1 MNNVLELK
9 GNRFIQAPRTGSPSG
24 PAMNGKKIV
33 TSYHLKKLQEQIEQ
47 IKKFWQNEKKIFDG
61 VLISVYYNKIVA
73 KSNRISSLLKGED
86 SNAAIVGAKF
96 NAEKNRHIITYFL
109 AISDLEKSIERL
121 SKASDIL
128 HQQFSGEI
136 SKITF
141 DNKSIMAKEKF
152 YKLSLSM
159 SLFKGIIADAS
170 YIDSF
175 EIESAS
181 PELKQSIITL
191 YDVKKD
197 VKALFHELGI
207 NLLSTRILDNQTV
220 FLDENQIELLY
231 EKAPYLVSMATV
243 DLAKLSP
250 DDFISEYKNNTVVLP
265 TPASEPVVG
274 VIDTLFDEHVYFNE
288 WVDYHEMV
296 SDDIPKTSDDYR
308 HGTAVSSIIV
318 DGPRLNPWLD
328 DGCGRFRVRHFGVA
342 VGAEFSSFSIIKQ
355 IKSIVLENLDIK
367 VWNISLGS
375 NQEINDN
382 FISAEAAALDQIQ
395 FENDVIFVIAGTNKV
410 SAEIVKIGSPADS
423 VNSMVVNA
431 VTKKGLSTQYSRRG
445 LVLSFFAK
453 PDVSYYGG
461 SEEQY
466 INVCEPLGEANV
478 AGTSYAAPWIARKL
492 SYLINVLGLNREV
505 AKAMLIDAAR
515 GWSEKPS
522 PETISLY
529 GHGIVPI
536 KINDIVQTPE
546 DEIKFVV
553 SDISEKWNTY
563 NYFFPVPMKNDKYPY
578 IARATMCYFPMC
590 DRTQGVDY
598 TNTELNLH
606 FGRLGPSDKVKD
618 IQGDKQNLDDVLD
631 GEQFYLLEGDARKL
645 FRKWDNVKYIAERA
659 TKKLV
664 AKKSYENKNWGMEVK
679 TNNRLNPKDGVGVR
693 FGVVVTLKEING
705 VNRIDEFIKSCTLN
719 GWLVNSIDIE
729 HRIDIYQK
737 FKEDI
742 EFQ

>member
-590 DRTQGVDY
+590 DRAQGVDY

-737 FKEDI
+737 LKEDI

>member
-231 EKAPYLVSMATV
+231 EKASYLVSMATV

-737 FKEDI
+737 LKEDI

>member
-1 MNNVLELK
+1 M
-9 GNRFIQAPRTGSPSG
+9 
-24 PAMNGKKIV
+24 
-33 TSYHLKKLQEQIEQ
+33 
-47 IKKFWQNEKKIFDG
+47 
-61 VLISVYYNKIVA
+61 
-73 KSNRISSLLKGED
+73 
-86 SNAAIVGAKF
+86 
-96 NAEKNRHIITYFL
+96 
-109 AISDLEKSIERL
+109 
-121 SKASDIL
+121 
-128 HQQFSGEI
+128 
-136 SKITF
+136 
-141 DNKSIMAKEKF
+141 
-152 YKLSLSM
+152 
-159 SLFKGIIADAS
+159 
-170 YIDSF
+170 
-175 EIESAS
+175 
-181 PELKQSIITL
+181 
-191 YDVKKD
+191 
-197 VKALFHELGI
+197 
-207 NLLSTRILDNQTV
+207 
-220 FLDENQIELLY
+220 
-231 EKAPYLVSMATV
+231 
-243 DLAKLSP
+243 
-250 DDFISEYKNNTVVLP
+250 
-265 TPASEPVVG
+265 
-274 VIDTLFDEHVYFNE
+274 
-288 WVDYHEMV
+288 
-296 SDDIPKTSDDYR
+296 
-308 HGTAVSSIIV
+308 
-318 DGPRLNPWLD
+318 
-328 DGCGRFRVRHFGVA
+328 
-342 VGAEFSSFSIIKQ
+342 
-355 IKSIVLENLDIK
+355 
-367 VWNISLGS
+367 
-375 NQEINDN
+375 
-382 FISAEAAALDQIQ
+382 
-395 FENDVIFVIAGTNKV
+395 
-410 SAEIVKIGSPADS
+410 
-423 VNSMVVNA
+423 
-431 VTKKGLSTQYSRRG
+431 
-445 LVLSFFAK
+445 
-453 PDVSYYGG
+453 
-461 SEEQY
+461 
-466 INVCEPLGEANV
+466 

-737 FKEDI
+737 LKEDI

>member
-328 DGCGRFRVRHFGVA
+328 DGCGRFRARHFGVA

-382 FISAEAAALDQIQ
+382 IISAEAAALDQIQ

-664 AKKSYENKNWGMEVK
+664 AKKTYENKNWGMEVK

-737 FKEDI
+737 LKEDI

>member
-1 MNNVLELK
+1 M
-9 GNRFIQAPRTGSPSG
+9 
-24 PAMNGKKIV
+24 
-33 TSYHLKKLQEQIEQ
+33 
-47 IKKFWQNEKKIFDG
+47 
-61 VLISVYYNKIVA
+61 
-73 KSNRISSLLKGED
+73 
-86 SNAAIVGAKF
+86 
-96 NAEKNRHIITYFL
+96 
-109 AISDLEKSIERL
+109 
-121 SKASDIL
+121 
-128 HQQFSGEI
+128 
-136 SKITF
+136 
-141 DNKSIMAKEKF
+141 
-152 YKLSLSM
+152 
-159 SLFKGIIADAS
+159 
-170 YIDSF
+170 
-175 EIESAS
+175 
-181 PELKQSIITL
+181 
-191 YDVKKD
+191 
-197 VKALFHELGI
+197 
-207 NLLSTRILDNQTV
+207 
-220 FLDENQIELLY
+220 
-231 EKAPYLVSMATV
+231 

-737 FKEDI
+737 LKEDI